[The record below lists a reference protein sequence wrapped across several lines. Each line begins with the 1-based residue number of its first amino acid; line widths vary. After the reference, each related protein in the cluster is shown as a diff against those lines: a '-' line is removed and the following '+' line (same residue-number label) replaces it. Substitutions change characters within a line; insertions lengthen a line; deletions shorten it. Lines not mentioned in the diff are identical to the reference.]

1 MEAIVRHLTPEE
13 SSDGKHLREF
23 LLTYNYYTTAQE
35 VLEILF
41 ERFRKNLVPTVPGQP
56 AIIPLRCTFKASSFL
71 LLLLDLWVFF
81 FVFFFFFFCFFF
93 RVINFIRRWLKEF
106 FYDLEEDDQSLSSIE
121 QFLDVDVAKAD
132 ASLARWVDQIKKII
146 KEQTAAKAFPAPSGG
161 MKRAASL
168 PAESFPGQGLLVYD
182 EDDHHDGYTKTDFTS
197 INPVGMDPFLGPL
210 SPPCFQ
216 ADTLFFSFFLRHLSP
231 ALPAGGISVQVY
243 HAKGPVYENGQK
255 APREVSEPDAADH
268 PVQQCNQPL

>member
-1 MEAIVRHLTPEE
+1 
-13 SSDGKHLREF
+13 
-23 LLTYNYYTTAQE
+23 
-35 VLEILF
+35 
-41 ERFRKNLVPTVPGQP
+41 
-56 AIIPLRCTFKASSFL
+56 
-71 LLLLDLWVFF
+71 
-81 FVFFFFFFCFFF
+81 
-93 RVINFIRRWLKEF
+93 
-106 FYDLEEDDQSLSSIE
+106 LSSIE
-121 QFLDVDVAKAD
+121 RFLDVDVAKAD